1 MKISHGTQSIILY
14 ENRRIIYSKGTGETN
29 YIDLLWLKNN
39 ILKIA
44 ENFNNQQW
52 IYLAD
57 CIDMKPVNS
66 DEANILIELTKELP
80 KYNCI
85 AIGFLEGDSIMLKT
99 QTRIHTR
106 LSNSELYEAHF
117 QNEEEALEWAKQ
129 EFNI

>member
-1 MKISHGTQSIILY
+1 MESLI
-14 ENRRIIYSKGTGETN
+14 TN
-29 YIDLLWLKNN
+29 EK
-39 ILKIA
+39 
-44 ENFNNQQW
+44 
-52 IYLAD
+52 
-57 CIDMKPVNS
+57 
-66 DEANILIELTKELP
+66 DERFIELTKELP

-117 QNEEEALEWAKQ
+117 QNEEEALEWAKK